1 MGADFLEKAAPSF
14 QKCWDQGRLDLMN
27 EDLLTRLPTAKT
39 RSFPAK
45 LSQSGSIRKGDKIT
59 VDKVGETL
67 VATRG
72 LTEVARCDDPPAQL
86 LEALAANCGVAQGT
100 VDEVHE
106 LAGIAEI
113 SICIANPK

>member
-45 LSQSGSIRKGDKIT
+45 KGDKIT